1 MENKGE
7 NKTLVKIGNFID
19 RIGIIQ
25 NILNIYK
32 NTWKNLK
39 IYVHIYT
46 HAHKYTTSINFVVEL
61 QKKYM
66 KIRTEYLYI

>member
-19 RIGIIQ
+19 RAGIIQ

-32 NTWKNLK
+32 NTRKNIKTIQLSGLK
-39 IYVHIYT
+39 Q
-46 HAHKYTTSINFVVEL
+46 SMEVERGSTL
-61 QKKYM
+61 G
-66 KIRTEYLYI
+66 KI